1 MLKRINEILGF
12 KVIAPDGEVGTVDDF
27 YFDDQ
32 EWTVRYLVIDSVSP
46 FSDRKVLIPVSEIDR
61 YDFDDQCLTLT
72 SSMVQFENHLDL
84 HSILPVSRQNESE
97 LLRYYEC
104 SVNHNGNGSHTGLT
118 SDLLTERGPAI
129 QTAEWDPHL
138 RSFTEVKRYQ
148 CQTVDGL
155 VIGDI
160 EDCMIEMDV
169 WFICFAVI
177 DACNLINR
185 EKVLLPSAW
194 IRLVNMVFKQ
204 IRFDLTI
211 EEVSNSPVYD
221 LTVPIDFS
229 FKIMLLDHYGYGSS
243 KIS

>member
-12 KVIAPDGEVGTVDDF
+12 RVKAPDGEVGTVDDF

-32 EWTVRYLVIDSVSP
+32 EWIVRYLVIDITGAY
-46 FSDRKVLIPVSEIDR
+46 SDGKVLIPVSDIDR
-61 YDFDDQCLTLT
+61 YDYDGQYLTIS
-72 SSMVQFENHLDL
+72 SSMVQFENHPDL
-84 HSILPVSRQNESE
+84 LSILPVSRQNESE

-104 SVNHNGNGSHTGLT
+104 SVDHNGNSSHAGLKYGIR
-118 SDLLTERGPAI
+118 TEREPAI
-129 QTAEWDPHL
+129 QTVEWDPHL
-138 RSFTEVKRYQ
+138 RSLLEVRRYQ
-148 CQTVDGL
+148 CHTLDGL

-160 EDCMIEMDV
+160 DDFMIEMDV

-177 DACNLINR
+177 DACYLINR

-194 IRLVNMVFKQ
+194 IQLVNMVFKQ

-221 LTVPIDFS
+221 PAVPVDYS
-229 FKIMLLDHYGYGSS
+229 HKVMLLDHYGYGRS
-243 KIS
+243 KLS